1 MMENPMSKEANA
13 LLLNL
18 LASGI
23 NAAGVHWSRAPEPAP
38 EDKPRKGYDEPDD
51 DDKDKDKDK
60 GGTKIS
66 FL

>member
-18 LASGI
+18 LASRVD
-23 NAAGVHWSRAPEPAP
+23 AAGVHCSSPTPTP
-38 EDKPRKGYDEPDD
+38 PPTPYDPDEPPDD
-51 DDKDKDKDK
+51 PDDKDNK
-60 GGTKIS
+60 KIG

>member
-18 LASGI
+18 LASRI
-23 NAAGVHWSRAPEPAP
+23 DAAGAHCSDPPP
-38 EDKPRKGYDEPDD
+38 PRKGYDEPDK
-51 DDKDKDKDK
+51 DKDKDKDK
-60 GGTKIS
+60 DGTKIS